1 MKTVKIYI
9 VTGANGFLGNTVVKK
24 LPKDSEVRALILPG
38 DRPDALAGT
47 GCKIYE
53 GDVTNPQ
60 TLTDIFDVPPGAE
73 VYVIHCAALVY
84 TKSKYD
90 GRVYDVNVNGV
101 RNVAKKAAEK
111 GAKLIYISSV
121 HAIPEQPENTVI
133 TETYDFDPD
142 KVTGLYAKTKAEA
155 AAFVLEETARGHIN
169 ACILHPSGIIGPNDY
184 GRSHLT
190 QLIYDF
196 TAGKL
201 RFCVKGGYDFA
212 DVRDVADGVVNACN
226 KGENGECYILS
237 NRYVKVKDL
246 LDTVSSFT
254 GIKKVAMLPMKLAK
268 LTAPLAEK
276 YYEILRQPPLYSKYS
291 LYTLGSNSNFSC
303 AKAKEKL
310 GYKTRDFTKTLKD
323 TVDWLTLRHTAVKA
337 K

>member
-1 MKTVKIYI
+1 MKSEEKGVKTVKIYI
-9 VTGANGFLGNTVVKK
+9 VTGANGFLGNTIVKK
-24 LPKDSEVRALILPG
+24 LPADSEIRALILPG
-38 DRPDALAGT
+38 DRPEALAGT

-53 GDVTNPQ
+53 GDVTKLQ
-60 TLTDIFDVPPGAE
+60 TLTEIFDVPTGAE
-73 VYVIHCAALVY
+73 VYIIHCAALVY

-190 QLIYDF
+190 QLIYD
-196 TAGKL
+196 L
-201 RFCVKGGYDFA
+201 PPESCVS
-212 DVRDVADGVVNACN
+212 V
-226 KGENGECYILS
+226 
-237 NRYVKVKDL
+237 
-246 LDTVSSFT
+246 
-254 GIKKVAMLPMKLAK
+254 
-268 LTAPLAEK
+268 
-276 YYEILRQPPLYSKYS
+276 
-291 LYTLGSNSNFSC
+291 
-303 AKAKEKL
+303 
-310 GYKTRDFTKTLKD
+310 
-323 TVDWLTLRHTAVKA
+323 
-337 K
+337 